1 VNENISNLEVKD
13 ALFAMAPWKAPGPD
27 GLPTGFYQNGWCEM
41 GSSIGEFV
49 KSIWRNPVEVATGNF
64 TDIFLIPRI
73 DKPEFVNQFRPIS
86 LCNVSY
92 KIITKIMVN
101 RLKTIIPQ
109 VVSPFQIGFVPGGN
123 STRNVDDVRGVSF
136 PRLISV

>member
-1 VNENISNLEVKD
+1 MTISSGNKQGTLTPVNENISNLEVKD

-73 DKPEFVNQFRPIS
+73 DKPEFVNQF
-86 LCNVSY
+86 LCAMFP
-92 KIITKIMVN
+92 TK
-101 RLKTIIPQ
+101 
-109 VVSPFQIGFVPGGN
+109 
-123 STRNVDDVRGVSF
+123 
-136 PRLISV
+136 